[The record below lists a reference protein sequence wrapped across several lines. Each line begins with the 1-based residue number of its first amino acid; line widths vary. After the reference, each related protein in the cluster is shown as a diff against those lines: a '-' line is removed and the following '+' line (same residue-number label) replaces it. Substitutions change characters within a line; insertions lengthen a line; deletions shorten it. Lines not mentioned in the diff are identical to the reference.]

1 MFNNKFHRQIDGVPL
16 GPLLDPALANI
27 FKRAF
32 ENKRLKDC
40 THDLKPVF
48 NRRCVHGVF
57 LLCLSLDHAG
67 RVKEYL
73 LYNHPNINISLE
85 TEKDGCLSF

>member
-16 GPLLDPALANI
+16 GPLLGPALANI

-48 NRRCVHGVF
+48 NRR
-57 LLCLSLDHAG
+57 
-67 RVKEYL
+67 
-73 LYNHPNINISLE
+73 
-85 TEKDGCLSF
+85 